1 MSNRRRVSRITED
14 EAQEL
19 ILKLQTLLP
28 DSSSRCNSKVSASN
42 ILKETCNYI
51 KKLQKEVDD
60 LSDRLT
66 QLASSGDISSI
77 DADIIASLLHQ

>member
-66 QLASSGDISSI
+66 QLASSGDITSI